1 MTPHCKVY
9 KKDHELSAP
18 ELGEDRELILLVREK
33 LSMRKRLLS
42 WALKNK
48 NVDKE
53 WLEIRK

>member
-1 MTPHCKVY
+1 M
-9 KKDHELSAP
+9 SAS

-33 LSMRKRLLS
+33 LSMRKQLLS

>member
-1 MTPHCKVY
+1 M
-9 KKDHELSAP
+9 SAP

-33 LSMRKRLLS
+33 LSMRKQLLS

-48 NVDKE
+48 NVGKE

>member
-1 MTPHCKVY
+1 M
-9 KKDHELSAP
+9 SAP

-33 LSMRKRLLS
+33 LSMRKPLLS